1 MQKKSCHLSRSQFV
15 TYGEVMSRMD
25 ESWHRCHI
33 WMRHV
38 TYGWDMSHIN
48 ESCQRCHIWMS
59 SIMLK
64 PKMFKPKMQSSNTK
78 KIMSH
83 EQVISHVKK
92 SYHIWISH
100 VTYESV
106 MHVTRMHESCH
117 VSDLSRLSHVWIS
130 HVTYGLAMSYGW
142 VMSLCES
149 VLQHSATHCNTPRVS
164 LATLC
169 NTLQHTTIH
178 CNTLRHTATHRESVL
193 QHSATRCNTLRYTAT
208 HCNALQHTASQVTS
222 LIWAGTMG
230 WLHLVG
236 LIKL

>member
-1 MQKKSCHLSRSQFV
+1 MQKKSCHMSRSQFV
-15 TYGEVMSRMD
+15 TYEEVMSRMD

-117 VSDLSRLSHVWIS
+117 VSDLSRLSHIWIS
-130 HVTYGLAMSYGW
+130 HVTYALAMSYGW

-149 VLQHSATHCNTPRVS
+149 VLQHSATHCNT
-164 LATLC
+164 LQYTATYC
-169 NTLQHTTIH
+169 NTEMCTEYLFPYFPSFSVLRLHSHHWNVQH
-178 CNTLRHTATHRESVL
+178 TLRHTATHNSEMCIEL
-193 QHSATRCNTLRYTAT
+193 FL
-208 HCNALQHTASQVTS
+208 
-222 LIWAGTMG
+222 
-230 WLHLVG
+230 
-236 LIKL
+236 